1 MSENDRDSTI
11 VKHKEILGVLLP
23 GSRLRDYEFV
33 SVLGQGAFGITYR
46 ARHANLNRDVA
57 IKEYLPS
64 SLALRDGP
72 TAVLPR
78 STEHT
83 EEFVWGRERF
93 LEEARTLA
101 TLSRASA
108 VVRVFDF
115 LEANGTAYIVM
126 ELAHGETLASRIETS
141 GRLSPQT
148 IERILYPVL
157 DGLEQ
162 VHDVGF
168 LHRDIKP
175 ANIILDARDNP
186 TLIDFGAARVAVAG
200 RTSQMTAIFTPGY
213 AAKEQFTSGKQG
225 PWTDI
230 YGLSATVYHAITGRK
245 PPSALERMGEDRFEP
260 IADIAGPKFPA
271 GLLAGIDAGMVLRE
285 KDRPQS
291 IADWRRILSP
301 AALPAG
307 RAMTVDP
314 RSPPTVAV
322 SSEGVGTALRPPSWK
337 RSAIW
342 IAASVATLSIAAG
355 SGYLALAPSGMPLLP
370 PVADAGGERARIE
383 QAEQRR
389 AEDAAADTRRQAE
402 TAAHEKA
409 AADERQRGETEIAAR
424 QKAEAAAATR
434 QEVEAEARQKA
445 AVETAAR
452 QKAEAEATARV
463 KAEAEARQKAEAEL
477 GARQRAE
484 AEAEADARQKAEAAE
499 AALRLSLSDRQRVQV
514 ALTSLGYETRG
525 TDGIFGPRSRE
536 MIVAWQREQNQTP
549 TGFLT
554 STQNHALLTEAA
566 GAVASFDAQK
576 KVEFDA
582 QKKVEEDRKKAEE
595 GRAPAAA
602 TAPSGATAH
611 DGGWTL
617 SLAPTS
623 GASLACDGTSL
634 RINVVNGYAQSA
646 LGPVSITR
654 AGAISGTLE
663 LRAAGSTAPVT
674 IRGSVSGN
682 AGSGQISGAC
692 GGTIT
697 LSR

>member
-1 MSENDRDSTI
+1 M
-11 VKHKEILGVLLP
+11 
-23 GSRLRDYEFV
+23 
-33 SVLGQGAFGITYR
+33 
-46 ARHANLNRDVA
+46 
-57 IKEYLPS
+57 
-64 SLALRDGP
+64 
-72 TAVLPR
+72 
-78 STEHT
+78 
-83 EEFVWGRERF
+83 
-93 LEEARTLA
+93 
-101 TLSRASA
+101 
-108 VVRVFDF
+108 VRVFDF

-186 TLIDFGAARVAVAG
+186 TLIDFGAARVAMAG

-213 AAKEQFTSGKQG
+213 AAREQFTSGKQG

-260 IADIAGPKFPA
+260 IADIAGPTFPA
-271 GLLAGIDAGMVLRE
+271 GLLAGIDAGMALRE

-314 RSPPTVAV
+314 RSPPTVAA

-355 SGYLALAPSGMPLLP
+355 SGYLALAPSGLPLLP
-370 PVADAGGERARIE
+370 PVADAERARIE

-402 TAAHEKA
+402 TAAREKA

-499 AALRLSLSDRQRVQV
+499 AALLLSLSDRQRVQV

-536 MIVAWQREQNQTP
+536 MIVAWQRKQNQTP

-566 GAVASFDAQK
+566 GAVAR
-576 KVEFDA
+576 FDA

-595 GRAPAAA
+595 GRAPAPAAA
-602 TAPSGATAH
+602 TPPSGATAY

-663 LRAAGSTAPVT
+663 LRAAGSTALVT

-692 GGTIT
+692 GGTIA

>member
-33 SVLGQGAFGITYR
+33 SVLGQGTFGITYR
-46 ARHANLNRDVA
+46 ARHASLNRDVA

-186 TLIDFGAARVAVAG
+186 TLIDFGAARVAMAG

-213 AAKEQFTSGKQG
+213 AAREQFTSGKQG

-260 IADIAGPKFPA
+260 IADIAGPTFPA
-271 GLLAGIDAGMVLRE
+271 GLLAGIDAGMALRE

-314 RSPPTVAV
+314 RSPPTVAA

-355 SGYLALAPSGMPLLP
+355 SGYLALAPSGLPLLP
-370 PVADAGGERARIE
+370 PVADAERARIE

-402 TAAHEKA
+402 TAAREKA

-499 AALRLSLSDRQRVQV
+499 AALLLSLSDRQRVQV

-536 MIVAWQREQNQTP
+536 MIVAWQRKQNQTP

-566 GAVASFDAQK
+566 GAVAR
-576 KVEFDA
+576 FDA

-595 GRAPAAA
+595 GRAPAPAAA
-602 TAPSGATAH
+602 TPPSGATAY

-663 LRAAGSTAPVT
+663 LRAAGSTALVT

-692 GGTIT
+692 GGTIA

>member
-1 MSENDRDSTI
+1 MSENDRNSTI

-33 SVLGQGAFGITYR
+33 SVLGQGTFGITYR
-46 ARHANLNRDVA
+46 ARHASLNRDVA

-175 ANIILDARDNP
+175 ANIILDAMDNP
-186 TLIDFGAARVAVAG
+186 TLIDFGAARVAMAG

-213 AAKEQFTSGKQG
+213 AAREQFTSGKQG

-230 YGLSATVYHAITGRK
+230 YGLSATVYHAITGRR
-245 PPSALERMGEDRFEP
+245 PPSALERMGEDQFEP
-260 IADIAGPKFPA
+260 IGDIAGPTFPA
-271 GLLAGIDAGMVLRE
+271 GLLAGIDAGMALRE

-342 IAASVATLSIAAG
+342 IAASVATLSIAGG
-355 SGYLALAPSGMPLLP
+355 SGYLALAPSGLPLLP
-370 PVADAGGERARIE
+370 PVADAERARIE

-402 TAAHEKA
+402 TAAREKA

-424 QKAEAAAATR
+424 QKAETAAATR

-499 AALRLSLSDRQRVQV
+499 AALLLSLSDRQRVQV

-536 MIVAWQREQNQTP
+536 MIVAWQRKQNQTP

-566 GAVASFDAQK
+566 GAVAR
-576 KVEFDA
+576 FDA

-595 GRAPAAA
+595 GRAPAPAAA
-602 TAPSGATAH
+602 TPPSGATAY

-663 LRAAGSTAPVT
+663 LRAAGSTALVT

-692 GGTIT
+692 GGTIA

>member
-1 MSENDRDSTI
+1 MSEDDRDLTI
-11 VKHKEILGVLLP
+11 IKHKEILGVLLP

-33 SVLGQGAFGITYR
+33 SVLGKGTFGITYR

-148 IERILYPVL
+148 IDRILYPVL

-245 PPSALERMGEDRFEP
+245 PPSALERMGEDRLEP
-260 IADIAGPKFPA
+260 IADIAGPTFPA
-271 GLLAGIDAGMVLRE
+271 GLLAGIDAGMALGE

-314 RSPPTVAV
+314 RSPPTAAVA
-322 SSEGVGTALRPPSWK
+322 SEGVGTAPRPPSWK

-342 IAASVATLSIAAG
+342 IAASVATVSIAAG
-355 SGYLALAPSGMPLLP
+355 GGYLALAPSGTPPLP
-370 PVADAGGERARIE
+370 PVADAERARIE

-389 AEDAAADTRRQAE
+389 AEDAAADTRRRAE
-402 TAAHEKA
+402 TEAREKA
-409 AADERQRGETEIAAR
+409 AAEERQRGETEIAAR
-424 QKAEAAAATR
+424 QKAEAAAAAR

-499 AALRLSLSDRQRVQV
+499 AALLLSLSDRQRVQV

-536 MIVAWQREQNQTP
+536 MIVAWQRKQNQTP

-566 GAVASFDAQK
+566 GAVAR
-576 KVEFDA
+576 FDA

-595 GRAPAAA
+595 GRAPAPAAA
-602 TAPSGATAH
+602 TAPSGPTAY

-646 LGPVSITR
+646 LGPVSVTR

-663 LRAAGSTAPVT
+663 LRAAG
-674 IRGSVSGN
+674 R
-682 AGSGQISGAC
+682 
-692 GGTIT
+692 
-697 LSR
+697 RHR

>member
-1 MSENDRDSTI
+1 MSENDRDLTI

-33 SVLGQGAFGITYR
+33 SVLGQGTFGITYR
-46 ARHANLNRDVA
+46 ARHASLNRDVA

-186 TLIDFGAARVAVAG
+186 TLIDFGAARVAMAG

-213 AAKEQFTSGKQG
+213 AAREQFTSGKQG

-260 IADIAGPKFPA
+260 IADIAGPTFPA
-271 GLLAGIDAGMVLRE
+271 GLLAGIDAGMALRE

-314 RSPPTVAV
+314 RSPPTVAA

-355 SGYLALAPSGMPLLP
+355 SGYLALAPSGLPLLP
-370 PVADAGGERARIE
+370 PVADAERARIE

-402 TAAHEKA
+402 TAAREKA

-499 AALRLSLSDRQRVQV
+499 AALLLSLSDRQRVQV

-536 MIVAWQREQNQTP
+536 MIVAWQRKQNQTP

-566 GAVASFDAQK
+566 GAVAR
-576 KVEFDA
+576 FDA

-595 GRAPAAA
+595 GRAPAPAAA
-602 TAPSGATAH
+602 TPPSGATAY

-663 LRAAGSTAPVT
+663 LRAAGSTALVT

-692 GGTIT
+692 GGTIA

>member
-1 MSENDRDSTI
+1 MSENDRDLTI

-33 SVLGQGAFGITYR
+33 SVLGQGTFGITYR
-46 ARHANLNRDVA
+46 ARHASLNRDVA

-186 TLIDFGAARVAVAG
+186 TLIDFGAARVAMAG

-213 AAKEQFTSGKQG
+213 AAREQFTSGKQG

-260 IADIAGPKFPA
+260 IADIAGPTFPA
-271 GLLAGIDAGMVLRE
+271 GLLAGIDAGMALRE

-355 SGYLALAPSGMPLLP
+355 SGYLALAPSGLPLLP
-370 PVADAGGERARIE
+370 PVADAERARIE

-402 TAAHEKA
+402 TAAREKA

-499 AALRLSLSDRQRVQV
+499 AALLLSLSDRQRVQV

-536 MIVAWQREQNQTP
+536 MIVAWQRKQNQTP

-566 GAVASFDAQK
+566 GAVAR
-576 KVEFDA
+576 FDA

-595 GRAPAAA
+595 GRAPAPAAA
-602 TAPSGATAH
+602 TPPSGATAY

-663 LRAAGSTAPVT
+663 LRAAGSTALVT

-692 GGTIT
+692 GGTIA

>member
-11 VKHKEILGVLLP
+11 IKHKEILGVLLP

-186 TLIDFGAARVAVAG
+186 TLIDFGAARVAMAG

-370 PVADAGGERARIE
+370 PVADAGNGPESNRQSNVAPRM
-383 QAEQRR
+383 QRPIHAGKR
-389 AEDAAADTRRQAE
+389 RRRPTRRRRR
-402 TAAHEKA
+402 KS
-409 AADERQRGETEIAAR
+409 
-424 QKAEAAAATR
+424 
-434 QEVEAEARQKA
+434 AEARPNLRPDRKRKSQPPLA
-445 AVETAAR
+445 RRPR
-452 QKAEAEATARV
+452 QKRESVRRRQLKPLRV
-463 KAEAEARQKAEAEL
+463 RKRRRKPPPAK
-477 GARQRAE
+477 G
-484 AEAEADARQKAEAAE
+484 
-499 AALRLSLSDRQRVQV
+499 
-514 ALTSLGYETRG
+514 
-525 TDGIFGPRSRE
+525 RSR
-536 MIVAWQREQNQTP
+536 
-549 TGFLT
+549 
-554 STQNHALLTEAA
+554 
-566 GAVASFDAQK
+566 GAS
-576 KVEFDA
+576 
-582 QKKVEEDRKKAEE
+582 E
-595 GRAPAAA
+595 GRGRTWGAPESR
-602 TAPSGATAH
+602 SGSR
-611 DGGWTL
+611 GRR
-617 SLAPTS
+617 PTEGRS
-623 GASLACDGTSL
+623 C
-634 RINVVNGYAQSA
+634 
-646 LGPVSITR
+646 
-654 AGAISGTLE
+654 
-663 LRAAGSTAPVT
+663 
-674 IRGSVSGN
+674 
-682 AGSGQISGAC
+682 
-692 GGTIT
+692 
-697 LSR
+697 

>member
-1 MSENDRDSTI
+1 MSENDRNSTI

-33 SVLGQGAFGITYR
+33 SVLGQGTFGITYR
-46 ARHANLNRDVA
+46 ARHASLNRDVA

-186 TLIDFGAARVAVAG
+186 TLIDFGAARVAMAG

-213 AAKEQFTSGKQG
+213 AAREQFTSGKQG

-260 IADIAGPKFPA
+260 IADIAGPTFPA
-271 GLLAGIDAGMVLRE
+271 GLLAGIDAGMALRE

-314 RSPPTVAV
+314 RSPPTVAA

-355 SGYLALAPSGMPLLP
+355 SGYLALAPSGLPLLP
-370 PVADAGGERARIE
+370 PVADAERARIE

-402 TAAHEKA
+402 TAAREKA

-499 AALRLSLSDRQRVQV
+499 AALLLSLSDRQRVQV

-536 MIVAWQREQNQTP
+536 MIVAWQRKQNQTP

-566 GAVASFDAQK
+566 GAVAR
-576 KVEFDA
+576 FDA

-595 GRAPAAA
+595 GRAPAPAAA
-602 TAPSGATAH
+602 TPPSGATAY

-663 LRAAGSTAPVT
+663 LRAAGSTALVT

-692 GGTIT
+692 GGTIA

>member
-1 MSENDRDSTI
+1 MSENDRNSTI

-33 SVLGQGAFGITYR
+33 SVLGQGTFGITYR
-46 ARHANLNRDVA
+46 ARHASLNRDVA

-186 TLIDFGAARVAVAG
+186 TLIDFGAARVAMAG

-213 AAKEQFTSGKQG
+213 AAREQFTSGKQG

-260 IADIAGPKFPA
+260 IADIAGPTFPA
-271 GLLAGIDAGMVLRE
+271 GLLAGIDAGMALRE

-314 RSPPTVAV
+314 RSPPTVAA

-355 SGYLALAPSGMPLLP
+355 SGYLALAPSGLPLLP
-370 PVADAGGERARIE
+370 PVADAERARIE

-402 TAAHEKA
+402 TAAREKA

-499 AALRLSLSDRQRVQV
+499 AALLLSLSDRQRVQV

-536 MIVAWQREQNQTP
+536 MIVAWQRKQNQTP

-566 GAVASFDAQK
+566 GAVAR
-576 KVEFDA
+576 FDA

-595 GRAPAAA
+595 GRAPALPPAGNPA
-602 TAPSGATAH
+602 VRG
-611 DGGWTL
+611 DGL
-617 SLAPTS
+617 
-623 GASLACDGTSL
+623 
-634 RINVVNGYAQSA
+634 
-646 LGPVSITR
+646 
-654 AGAISGTLE
+654 
-663 LRAAGSTAPVT
+663 
-674 IRGSVSGN
+674 
-682 AGSGQISGAC
+682 
-692 GGTIT
+692 
-697 LSR
+697 